1 MSRVKAGALNQ
12 RIRIEAE
19 TQTRDMTSGAVNR
32 AWTTFADSVPAEVV
46 PVSGREFLQSGAR
59 QGEAMTRITIRH
71 LPGVLDTMRIVLGGV
86 TYAIRAVLPDPSFR
100 DHLTIMA
107 SSGVS
112 GGE

>member
-1 MSRVKAGALNQ
+1 MRVKAGNLNQ

-19 TQTRDMTSGAVNR
+19 ALTVDPTTGADSR
-32 AWTTFADSVPAEVV
+32 SWTTFADDVPAEVV

-59 QGEAMTRITIRH
+59 QGEALTRITIRH
-71 LPGVLDTMRIVLGGV
+71 IDGVLDTMRIVHLGV

-112 GGE
+112 RGE